1 MATPLLGSNVERREP
16 QRGRGRRGSWV
27 GPHNLCVLCPSAAL
41 LSLVIACSAK
51 SGALSADAGD
61 PNALVPPP
69 KSCSL
74 TCPLDACGETQTPY
88 ACPALAPWSALPHA
102 DSCDAWNGT
111 YPAAVPTKCTAT
123 AASGDAVKYAG
134 PDPADATLAILP
146 DGRRVR
152 AAGAEWF
159 LDEPDIHGGGPVSV
173 LPLPPSNLLAVVDA
187 GYGAHAVHIVY
198 STKIGSGQSPVTSYV
213 TFPAPKTLNAG
224 VAFVAPDLLLVAT
237 EDGVVQA
244 LTVDTTKGT
253 VAIDDTRSLALPK
266 SVDDVGNPANWYV
279 SGLALSPDSTRL
291 FVSGVF
297 DHRGLVIDVTKAGY
311 GKVLGS
317 VDLGGAP
324 TQEAAF
330 DPNDPTGHFVYVSLQ
345 LPRKLVEVDVSNAA
359 APAVARTW
367 DTDKNP
373 YGIAFLDARW
383 VAVAN
388 DFGDTLTLVDRVA
401 NTATSIPVDTATPL
415 HGAEPTSLAFDPTAK
430 RLYATLAGE
439 NAVAAWNVDTSAA
452 PPKLAVAGRI
462 PTSWWT
468 TDVRVLAS
476 PPGALAI
483 TSMRGKSSGPD
494 PMQYAVEGGNPSRG
508 PMFGSVALVPA
519 PSDADLAKGAT
530 DSAAFDDVAG
540 LAGAPAVTC
549 PANENDFPVPP
560 TNTQGPSKQIDHVF
574 FVVRENKTFDGLFGD
589 LASVNGDPGLTMKKS
604 SADMDALW
612 ANLRAAARQ
621 FAIDDDY
628 YTSAE
633 VSVQGHVWTVFGRTF
648 DFDER
653 QWFLTGY
660 GGRQVYD
667 SPTTQPQGIS
677 DNGRPAEGS
686 VFDWLAANNV
696 PYDVTTE
703 ALAIVSAPPVDGH
716 NPIHFDI
723 PGGATQAGIGYPD
736 VERACYL
743 AAHVRALCDL
753 GQFVYS
759 LLPNDHTSG
768 VNPGTASPE
777 AMVAVND
784 EATGM
789 LLDAIAHSPLWKSSL
804 VVVTED
810 DPSDGGDHVE
820 NHRTPV
826 LFVSPWVKH
835 GYVSKQHIDVS
846 SLHKLFA
853 HVFGIPYPNA
863 IVANAALPLDLFSP
877 VPDYTPFTY
886 LPRTWPLS
894 CGQMPTLAEQS
905 LRDSWGD
912 VTELDEQPGL
922 GAQVWRAMRAEQ
934 ATSVTPA
941 MQAQIAESLRRR
953 RPSRQ
958 SDDR

>member
-1 MATPLLGSNVERREP
+1 MGWYCSRVRFVALV
-16 QRGRGRRGSWV
+16 V
-27 GPHNLCVLCPSAAL
+27 GFVGCVVA
-41 LSLVIACSAK
+41 ACSQH
-51 SGALSADAGD
+51 GGQGVDAGD
-61 PNALVPPP
+61 PNALSEPP

-74 TCPLDACGETQTPY
+74 TCPLDGCGETQAPY
-88 ACPALAPWSALPHA
+88 ACPALAAWSALPHA
-102 DSCDAWNGT
+102 DVCAAWDGT
-111 YPAAVPTKCTAT
+111 YPAPTPTKCTVS
-123 AASGDAVKYAG
+123 AAGGDAVKYAG
-134 PDPADATLAILP
+134 PDPDDKSLTILP

-152 AAGAEWF
+152 AMGADWF
-159 LDEPDIHGGGPVSV
+159 LDEPDIQGGGPVSV
-173 LPLPPSNLLAVVDA
+173 IALPPSNFLAVVDA
-187 GYGAHAVHIVY
+187 GYGAHAVHLVDQ
-198 STKIGSGQSPVTSYV
+198 TKVVAGSGQSPVTSYV
-213 TFPAPKTLNAG
+213 RFPAPKTLNDG
-224 VAFVAPDLLLVAT
+224 VVFVAPDLLLVAT
-237 EDGVVQA
+237 DDGVVQG
-244 LTVDTTKGT
+244 LTVDTTMGT
-253 VAIDDTRSLALPK
+253 VSIDDTRSIALPK
-266 SVDDVGNPANWYV
+266 SIDDVGNAAAWYV

-291 FVSGVF
+291 FVTGVF
-297 DHRGLVIDVTKAGY
+297 DHHGLVVDVTSGAGY
-311 GKVLGS
+311 GKQLGT

-330 DPNDPTGHFVYVSLQ
+330 DPNDATGHFVYVSLQ
-345 LPRKLVEVDVSNAA
+345 NPRKLVEVDVSK
-359 APAVARTW
+359 PASPSVTRTW

-388 DFGDTLTLVDRVA
+388 DFGDTITLVDRAA
-401 NTATSIPVDTATPL
+401 NSATSVPVDLATPL
-415 HGAEPTSLAFDPTAK
+415 HGEEPTSLAYDAANK
-430 RLYATLAGE
+430 RLYATLAGA
-439 NAVAAWNVDTSAA
+439 NAVAAWNVDTTAA

-476 PPGALAI
+476 GALAI
-483 TSMRGKSSGPD
+483 TNMRGKSSGAD
-494 PMQYAVEGGNPSRG
+494 PVQYPVANGNPSRG
-508 PMFGSVALVPA
+508 PMFGSVQIVPA

-530 DSAAFDDVAG
+530 DAAAFDDVAN
-540 LAGAPAVTC
+540 LAGTPTVTC
-549 PANENDFPVPP
+549 PGGENDFPLPP
-560 TNTQGPSKQIDHVF
+560 TNTEGPSKQIDHVF

-589 LASVNGDPGLTMKKS
+589 LPGVNGAPGLTMKKS

-612 ANLRAAARQ
+612 TNLRAAARQ
-621 FAIDDDY
+621 FAISDDY

-633 VSVQGHVWTVFGRTF
+633 VSVQGHVWTVFGRSF

-660 GGRQVYD
+660 GGRQVYNT
-667 SPTTQPQGIS
+667 PATQPQGIA

-686 VFDWLAANNV
+686 VFDWLAGNNV
-696 PYDVTTE
+696 EYDVTTE

-716 NPIHFDI
+716 QPIHFDV
-723 PGGATQAGIGYPD
+723 PGGATQQGIGYPD

-753 GQFVYS
+753 GNFVYS

-768 VNPGTASPE
+768 VGPGTPSPE

-789 LLDAIAHSPLWKSSL
+789 LIDAIAHSPWWKSSL

-846 SLHKLFA
+846 SLHKVFA

-863 IVANAALPLDLFSP
+863 IVAGAALPLDLFTST
-877 VPDYTPFTY
+877 PDYTPFTY
-886 LPRTWPLS
+886 KPRTWPLS
-894 CGQMPTLAEQS
+894 CGQAPSLAEQS
-905 LRDSWGD
+905 LRESWGGD
-912 VTELDEQPGL
+912 VGDIDEQPGL
-922 GAQVWRAMRAEQ
+922 GAQVWRHMRGEEADH
-934 ATSVTPA
+934 VTPA
-941 MQAQIAESLRRR
+941 MQTHIDESVRRR
-953 RPSRQ
+953 RRLASPHYTGE
-958 SDDR
+958 